1 MAILR
6 HSPILLVL
14 LAAAPAAAAAQ
25 EFGAAAAV
33 AGRDVII
40 GQASNQYA
48 PAYVYVFRANQR
60 GTWTVASR
68 FAAPD
73 SARNTGFGRRIAVDG
88 TTMLISESP
97 VDSASAGRVHVY
109 ERNQGGAWRHTGT
122 LTPTPAVNGDRIGR
136 GLALKG
142 NIAIIGAS
150 RTDSMRGEAWVF
162 RRQGNQ
168 WRQDARLRPA
178 EVMPGAA
185 FGNTVA
191 FDGNVIAVAAQQAD
205 SNAGAVYIFRDSA
218 GTWKQEQKLSLPVPP
233 AARANAQFGASLML
247 HDGILYVGAP
257 GLTNFMGAVV
267 RFTHDSVNHRWN
279 PIGGLLPFDATP
291 GTQFGSSMIV
301 MNNELWIGAPGSSQF
316 EGRIFRYSRDTAGA
330 FTNARKIAYDTTG
343 LQLGFGGTLVGS
355 GTIAVVGMGGADF
368 GEGRAAI
375 LSVTANGTVAQRTVS
390 GEVFRPS
397 AIAGREVN
405 CSSGKANLF
414 GCEKVNLLSLLPVAD
429 MGGKQGTRLND
440 VWGWTDPE
448 SGKEYAIVGR
458 SDGTSFVDVSN
469 PNQPR
474 YLGDLPKTAKS
485 PPAVWRDMKVY
496 RNHVYIVADGSREH
510 GMQVFDLTRLRRVTT
525 PQTFTPDHHYTR
537 INSAH
542 NIVIDTTAG
551 FAYIVGASS
560 GGETC
565 GGGLH
570 MVNIKDPKNPSFVG
584 CFQDK
589 ATGQAGTGYSHD
601 AQCTVYHGPDTR
613 FSGREI
619 CIGANENAIS
629 IADVTDKENPVA
641 IGRGTYPDVGYAH
654 QGWFSDDHRYWYQ
667 DDELDELQG
676 KTKGT
681 RTIIWDLQ
689 KLDDP
694 VVVGQYEAPVNAS
707 DHNLYIVG
715 NRMYNSNY
723 TSGLRVVDISD
734 RTKPKEVGFFDT
746 VPVGPEAPG
755 FGGSWSNY
763 PFFKSGTILVTSGN
777 EGLFLVKDQTTNLTP

>member
-1 MAILR
+1 MPSLRHRMAITL
-6 HSPILLVL
+6 L
-14 LAAAPAAAAAQ
+14 LASGAGPAAAQ
-25 EFGAAAAV
+25 EFGAGAAV
-33 AGRDVII
+33 AGRDVFI

-48 PAYVYVFRANQR
+48 PGYVYVFRAGPQ
-60 GTWTVASR
+60 GAWTVASR
-68 FAAPD
+68 IGPPD

-88 TTMLISESP
+88 NTMLISESP
-97 VDSASAGRVHVY
+97 LDSASAGRVHAY
-109 ERNQGGAWRHTGT
+109 ERTRAGAWRHVGR
-122 LTPTPAVNGDRIGR
+122 LEPTPSVNGDRIGR

-142 NIAIIGAS
+142 DVAVIGSS
-150 RTDSMRGEAWVF
+150 RTEGRGEAWVF
-162 RRQGNQ
+162 RRQGGQ
-168 WRQDARLRPA
+168 WRQEARLRPEDVA
-178 EVMPGAA
+178 AGAA

-191 FDGNVIAVAAQQAD
+191 FDGRFLAVGAQQAD
-205 SNAGAVYIFRDSA
+205 SNAGAVYLFRRDSS
-218 GTWKQEQKLSLPVPP
+218 GTWKQDQKLTLPLQPGMG
-233 AARANAQFGASLML
+233 AFAQFGAS
-247 HDGILYVGAP
+247 ILFHEGTLYIGAP
-257 GLTNFMGAVV
+257 GLTQGMGAVI
-267 RFTHDSVNHRWN
+267 RFAWDSVNNRWN
-279 PIGGLLPFDATP
+279 PQGGLLPFDATP
-291 GTQFGSSMIV
+291 GTQFGTSV
-301 MNNELWIGAPGSSQF
+301 AVLGNELWIGAPGSSQF
-316 EGRIFRYSRDTAGA
+316 EGRIFRYTRDSAGA
-330 FTNARKIAYDTTG
+330 FTNATKIAYDTAG
-343 LQLGFGGTLVGS
+343 RQYGFGSLVVGTGDL
-355 GTIAVVGMGGADF
+355 AVVAMGNADF

-375 LSVTANGTVAQRTVS
+375 VSRSGSGLAQHSVR
-390 GEVFRPS
+390 GEVFRPAAVS
-397 AIAGREVN
+397 GREVN
-405 CSSGKANLF
+405 CSSGKASIF
-414 GCEKVNLLSLLPVAD
+414 GCEKVNLLALVPVAN

-469 PNQPR
+469 PGQPR
-474 YLGDLPKTAKS
+474 YLGDLPKTEKS

-496 RNHVYIVADGSREH
+496 RNHVFIVADGSREH
-510 GMQVFDLTRLRRVTT
+510 GMQVFDLTRLRRVTS

-551 FAYIVGASS
+551 YAYIVGASS

-570 MVNIKDPKNPSFVG
+570 MVNIRDPKNPVFAG

-589 ATGQAGTGYSHD
+589 ATGRAGTGYSHD

-613 FSGREI
+613 FTGRQI

-629 IADVTDKENPVA
+629 IADVTDKEDPKA

-667 DDELDELQG
+667 DDELDELEG

-723 TSGLRVVDISD
+723 VSGLRVVDISD
-734 RTKPKEVGFFDT
+734 RTKPKEIGHFDT
-746 VPVGPEAPG
+746 VPVGADAPG

>member
-1 MAILR
+1 MATLR
-6 HSPILLVL
+6 HSSTFLAGLLV
-14 LAAAPAAAAAQ
+14 AAAPVAAQ
-25 EFGAAAAV
+25 EFGAAVAV
-33 AGRDVII
+33 AGRDVIV

-48 PAYVYVFRANQR
+48 PGYVYVFRANPQGAWR
-60 GTWTVASR
+60 VASR

-88 TTMLISESP
+88 NTMLIAESP
-97 VDSASAGRVHVY
+97 LDSASAGRVHVY
-109 ERNQGGAWRHTGT
+109 ERNQAGAWRHAGT
-122 LTPTPAVNGDRIGR
+122 LTPTPAANGDRVGR
-136 GLALKG
+136 GLALRG
-142 NIAIIGAS
+142 NIAVVGAS

-162 RRQGNQ
+162 RKQGNQ
-168 WRQDARLRPA
+168 WRQEARLRPA
-178 EVMPGAA
+178 DVAPGSA

-205 SNAGAVYIFRDSA
+205 SNAGAVYLFRDSA
-218 GTWKQEQKLSLPVPP
+218 GTWKQEQKLTIPVQP
-233 AARANAQFGASLML
+233 AFRPNAQFGASLLFHEGM
-247 HDGILYVGAP
+247 LYVGAP
-257 GLTNFMGAVV
+257 GLTNFMGAVI
-267 RFTHDSVNHRWN
+267 RFTHDTVNNRWN
-279 PIGGLLPFDATP
+279 PVGGLLPFDATP
-291 GTQFGSSMIV
+291 GAQFGTTMT
-301 MNNELWIGAPGSSQF
+301 MMGNELWIAAPFVNQ
-316 EGRIFRYSRDTAGA
+316 GRGRVFRYVRDTSGS
-330 FTNARKIAYDTTG
+330 FTRATKVAYDTADA
-343 LQLGFGGTLVGS
+343 QVAFGGVLAGA
-355 GTIAVVGMGGADF
+355 GNLAAVGMTNADF
-368 GEGRAAI
+368 GEGRVAI
-375 LSVTANGTVAQRTVS
+375 LTVAANGSVSQRTVT
-390 GEVFRPS
+390 GEVFRP
-397 AIAGREVN
+397 AAVAGREVN
-405 CSSGKANLF
+405 CASGKASEF
-414 GCEKVNLLSLLPVAD
+414 GCEKVNLLALLPVAA

-474 YLGDLPKTAKS
+474 YLGDLPKTAGS
-485 PPAVWRDMKVY
+485 PSAVWRDMKVY
-496 RNHVYIVADGSREH
+496 RNHVYIVADGSQAH
-510 GMQVFDLTRLRRVTT
+510 GMQVFDLTRLRRITT

-570 MVNIKDPKNPSFVG
+570 MVNIKDPKNPSFAG

-589 ATGQAGTGYSHD
+589 ATGLASTGYSHD

-613 FSGREI
+613 YTGREI

-629 IADVTDKENPVA
+629 IADVTDKQNPVA
-641 IGRGTYPDVGYAH
+641 VGRGTYPDVGYAH

-715 NRMYNSNY
+715 DRMYNSNY

-734 RTKPKEVGFFDT
+734 RTKPREVGFFDT

>member
-1 MAILR
+1 MATLR
-6 HSPILLVL
+6 QSSTFLLL
-14 LAAAPAAAAAQ
+14 LAAASPAAAQ
-25 EFGAAAAV
+25 EFGAAVAV
-33 AGRDVII
+33 AGRDVLI
-40 GQASNQYA
+40 GQASNLYA
-48 PAYVYVFRANQR
+48 PGYVYVFRASPQ
-60 GTWTVASR
+60 GAWTVASR
-68 FAAPD
+68 FGAPD

-88 TTMLISESP
+88 NTMLISESP
-97 VDSASAGRVHVY
+97 LDSATAGRVHVY

-122 LTPTPAVNGDRIGR
+122 LAPTPAVNGDRIGR

-162 RRQGNQ
+162 RKQGNQ
-168 WRQDARLRPA
+168 WRQEARLRPA
-178 EVMPGAA
+178 DVTAGAA

-218 GTWKQEQKLSLPVPP
+218 GTWRQEQKLSIPVAP
-233 AARANAQFGASLML
+233 AFRTNSQFGASLML
-247 HDGILYVGAP
+247 EDGVLYVGAP
-257 GLTNFMGAVV
+257 GLTNFMGAVI
-267 RFTHDSVNHRWN
+267 RFAHDSVNNRWN
-279 PIGGLLPFDATP
+279 PLGGLLPFDATP
-291 GTQFGSSMIV
+291 GTQFGTSLTM
-301 MNNELWIGAPGSSQF
+301 MGDELWVGAIGSSQF
-316 EGRIFRYSRDTAGA
+316 QGRIFRYTRDTSGA
-330 FTNARKIAYDTTG
+330 FTNATKIAYDTAG
-343 LQLGFGGTLVGS
+343 LQLAFGGVLAGN
-355 GTIAVVGMGGADF
+355 GNLAVVGMGNADF

-375 LSVTANGTVAQRTVS
+375 LSVAANGNVTQRTVS
-390 GEVFRPS
+390 GEVFRP
-397 AIAGREVN
+397 AAVAGSEVN
-405 CSSGKANLF
+405 CSSGKASVF
-414 GCEKVNLLSLLPVAD
+414 GCEKVNLLSLLPVAA

-474 YLGDLPKTAKS
+474 YLGDLPKTAGS
-485 PPAVWRDMKVY
+485 PSAVWRDMKVY
-496 RNHVYIVADGSREH
+496 RNHVYIVADGSQAH
-510 GMQVFDLTRLRRVTT
+510 GMQVFDLTRLRRVST
-525 PQTFTPDHHYTR
+525 PQTFTPDYHYTR
-537 INSAH
+537 VNSAH
-542 NIVIDTTAG
+542 NIVIDTASG
-551 FAYIVGASS
+551 FAYIVGAGS

-570 MVNIKDPKNPSFVG
+570 MVNIKDPKNPSFAG

-613 FSGREI
+613 YTGREI

-629 IADVTDKENPVA
+629 IADVTNKENPVA